1 LLLVGVDVCLDFD
14 HFGLVVDAVCWL
26 LVLLFGWLL
35 IILVV
40 FDAVCWLLV
49 LLFGWIL
56 IILGCL
62 LMLFAGC
69 GCCCLVGF

>member
-1 LLLVGVDVCLDFD
+1 MLLFALDFD
-14 HFGLVVDAVCWL
+14 HFGLLVDAVCWL
-26 LVLLFGWLL
+26 LALLLGWLL

-56 IILGCL
+56 IIFGCF